1 MKDYKQ
7 IKKRAIF
14 QTVLKKI
21 MHQDKEIF
29 FVFIL
34 ILVERKNVS
43 RKDVKKRSKFI
54 FFMMPNFV

>member
-34 ILVERKNVS
+34 ILVERKDVS